1 MSFFISS
8 LFISG
13 FSDKY
18 DPFISAKRQFED
30 LFNASGIATSTPA
43 KETQLSTGANMSKSL
58 IAAKSPSSPTKIQNL
73 SKSNFRRTSSLRV
86 PKKTSPISFMPKYKP
101 SIQRGISDEGPISS
115 NFMKPEEYDELPVK
129 SHAIIPPDL
138 VPKSPKPPAIHREP
152 ISSTPSPIVV
162 KRQPCNSA
170 NRRNLAIDVKHIGD
184 FPLTKTDSLAAFLQF
199 EDELESSLAEKTH
212 EKLSEKELKDKSNNL
227 NKKTLSELI
236 DNKTNDAN
244 NEFGGGGGGG
254 GDRLPAIETHT
265 PQRLQSNPI
274 KLAPIEK
281 PLIKHKIML
290 EPITANHPEST
301 NYNNNNDIRIDDN
314 DNTID
319 SILINSCDNLRLS
332 DVSKL
337 PNESSSFDRS
347 NDCERSVSDATDAS
361 IENHTNATNNNN
373 SNNNFNCDSTR
384 SSSSAE
390 SIDSHQNMELI
401 VNMKNINDTADK
413 RNPKRQLQLHKDN
426 LLFDNAITIGSNDG
440 QIDQIKQLEEDIN
453 DSNNRNASITAA
465 PAKQLKF
472 DDDCKRLGRKLSEK
486 DVQNLETLFDDFDLE
501 EFISTFS
508 DNEQFPIFKNYK
520 ETGTGQQRVSG
531 RKQYGSESTSEES
544 EFDDKFDASDIDAS
558 ERERTV
564 SANSSI
570 DHRGFV
576 FGGGGGSGSGDSVGN
591 FEANRKREPFEGKPL
606 KKPDVTA
613 EAEKRL
619 QIESELGQFGQKK
632 HTTDTKLS
640 QLHEILGG
648 TEEMSQAERELL
660 ASVQEL
666 NSMCDDSKT
675 LDLTSDVL
683 SPTETPVSVEAT
695 FKRYYLLTL
704 TAISKAINFTIFL
717 CISVYSFNHRAKNP
731 TTDRSDSVNVIAI
744 SRSLAIRCPKLSA

>member
-1 MSFFISS
+1 M
-8 LFISG
+8 
-13 FSDKY
+13 
-18 DPFISAKRQFED
+18 
-30 LFNASGIATSTPA
+30 FNASGIATSTPT
-43 KETQLSTGANMSKSL
+43 KETQSSTGANMTKSL
-58 IAAKSPSSPTKIQNL
+58 IAAKSPSSPTKNQTL

-138 VPKSPKPPAIHREP
+138 VPKSPKPPIIHREP
-152 ISSTPSPIVV
+152 ISSTPSPILI

-170 NRRNLAIDVKHIGD
+170 NRRNLSIDVKNIGD

-199 EDELESSLAEKTH
+199 EDELDSSLTEKTTA
-212 EKLSEKELKDKSNNL
+212 KLSEKELKDKSNNL
-227 NKKTLSELI
+227 NKKTFSELI
-236 DNKTNDAN
+236 DNKTNDSN
-244 NEFGGGGGGG
+244 NEFGG
-254 GDRLPAIETHT
+254 GDRLPAIETQAQ
-265 PQRLQSNPI
+265 QRLQSNPI

-301 NYNNNNDIRIDDN
+301 NYNNNNNINNNDIRIDDN

-319 SILINSCDNLRLS
+319 SNLINSCDNLRLS
-332 DVSKL
+332 NVSKL
-337 PNESSSFDRS
+337 PNESSSFDQS
-347 NDCERSVSDATDAS
+347 NDCERSASEATDAS
-361 IENHTNATNNNN
+361 IENHLITTNTTNNNN
-373 SNNNFNCDSTR
+373 SNNNFICDSTR

-426 LLFDNAITIGSNDG
+426 LLFDNAITIGSNDS

-453 DSNNRNASITAA
+453 DSNDRNASITSAS
-465 PAKQLKF
+465 AKQSKS

-486 DVQNLETLFDDFDLE
+486 DVQNFETLFDDFDLE

-520 ETGTGQQRVSG
+520 ETGTGQQGVSG
-531 RKQYGSESTSEES
+531 RKQYGSESASEES
-544 EFDDKFDASDIDAS
+544 EFDDKFDTSDIDAS

-564 SANSSI
+564 SVNSSI
-570 DHRGFV
+570 GHRGFV
-576 FGGGGGSGSGDSVGN
+576 SGSGSGDSVVN
-591 FEANRKREPFEGKPL
+591 FEANRKRDPFEGKPL

-613 EAEKRL
+613 EAEKRM
-619 QIESELGQFGQKK
+619 QIESEFSKLGQKK
-632 HTTDTKLS
+632 HMTDTKLS
-640 QLHEILGG
+640 QLHEIIGE

-666 NSMCDDSKT
+666 NSMCDDSNT

-683 SPTETPVSVEAT
+683 TPTEAPVSVDAT
-695 FKRYYLLTL
+695 FFRYL
-704 TAISKAINFTIFL
+704 NFAL
-717 CISVYSFNHRAKNP
+717 
-731 TTDRSDSVNVIAI
+731 
-744 SRSLAIRCPKLSA
+744 